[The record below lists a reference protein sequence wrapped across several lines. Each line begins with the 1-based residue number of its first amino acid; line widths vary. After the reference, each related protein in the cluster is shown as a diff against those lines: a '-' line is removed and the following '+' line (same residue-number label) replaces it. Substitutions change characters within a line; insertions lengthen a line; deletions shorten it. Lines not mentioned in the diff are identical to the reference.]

1 MGARVAGSQSRRWSE
16 DKHSCGRMWRVVC
29 GFSLGVLSQGLFRE
43 EKGRSSG
50 SLIGNARRPLAF
62 SVFSVPLTRSRGFG
76 GRWQALSTKCE
87 WPHLSE
93 LKIEPRV

>member
-1 MGARVAGSQSRRWSE
+1 
-16 DKHSCGRMWRVVC
+16 MWRVVC

-43 EKGRSSG
+43 EKGAVVRVSDRERPP
-50 SLIGNARRPLAF
+50 APLAF